1 MLSTLRGVTGGQV
14 EELLSPSGGEV
25 WECEAILEGG
35 WGWGGKPGRGE
46 ERGAGSWTQAGAG
59 YAQATKK
66 KKKKESREISLSGA
80 ARLWRSVRNCI
91 ASY

>member
-66 KKKKESREISLSGA
+66 KKKKKAGR
-80 ARLWRSVRNCI
+80 
-91 ASY
+91 YP